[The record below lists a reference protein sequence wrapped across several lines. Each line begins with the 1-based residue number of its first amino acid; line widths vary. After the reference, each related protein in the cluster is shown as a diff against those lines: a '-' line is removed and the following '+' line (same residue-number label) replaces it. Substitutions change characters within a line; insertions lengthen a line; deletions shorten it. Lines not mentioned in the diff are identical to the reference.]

1 MYNPYPYDDPRA
13 INKPVLAPQ
22 TIESVTAGTPQ
33 AAVRLAREFAE
44 TLKATPQRNL
54 IVAFDGYTTADWT
67 RTINLLSQQLG
78 LLGIGFEAMDFAR
91 VYKTEEQI
99 HEMVDPYLE
108 WDRTKD
114 PTLLYGRIFRGG
126 YEAMFDPAKI
136 EGFARRL
143 SELQASAD
151 HGKVI
156 AVYGYG
162 CLVERLRPLY
172 DRKCYFDVTPKES
185 ILRIRRGEYANLG
198 DRTARPANLVIR
210 RCYYV
215 VFEMAVH
222 LRGELLKQSVLDYY
236 VASDH
241 HDRIHLLPRNA
252 MEQMLGALAAYPFRC
267 KPVYLEGVW
276 GGTYVK
282 KLRNLP
288 DAMRNCA
295 WVFDLIPMEVS
306 IVVEAGAERVEF
318 PFFTFVQREG
328 EAIMGDA
335 CVKKFHGYF
344 PIRFNYD
351 DSYHSN
357 GNMSIQVHSG
367 ARYNQENYDEL
378 GRQDE
383 SYYVVV
389 AGHNAR
395 TFVGFRDDADT
406 EQFLRDIKRADTE
419 YKPVDYLK
427 YVNYEVSKPGLQVM
441 LPAGTIHSSGRN
453 QVVLEIG
460 SLTIGSYTYKLY
472 DYLRADLDGK
482 PRPIHTWHGE
492 RNLAFERKASW
503 VHDHIV
509 QQPRIVRQGET
520 WAEYIVGES
529 DMLYFS
535 LRRLEFETSVED
547 NTNGRFHV
555 LTLVDGERIRIR
567 SIEHPERYFDAE
579 FMDMVVVP
587 ADMGRYVIEN
597 LRTEPICVH
606 KTMLKDGFDAE

>member
-215 VFEMAVH
+215 DFEMAVH
-222 LRGELLKQSVLDYY
+222 LRGELLQQSVLDYY

-306 IVVEAGAERVEF
+306 IVVEAVPSRVEF

-328 EAIMGDA
+328 EAIMA
-335 CVKKFHGYF
+335 
-344 PIRFNYD
+344 
-351 DSYHSN
+351 
-357 GNMSIQVHSG
+357 M
-367 ARYNQENYDEL
+367 
-378 GRQDE
+378 
-383 SYYVVV
+383 
-389 AGHNAR
+389 
-395 TFVGFRDDADT
+395 
-406 EQFLRDIKRADTE
+406 
-419 YKPVDYLK
+419 
-427 YVNYEVSKPGLQVM
+427 
-441 LPAGTIHSSGRN
+441 PA
-453 QVVLEIG
+453 
-460 SLTIGSYTYKLY
+460 
-472 DYLRADLDGK
+472 
-482 PRPIHTWHGE
+482 
-492 RNLAFERKASW
+492 
-503 VHDHIV
+503 
-509 QQPRIVRQGET
+509 
-520 WAEYIVGES
+520 
-529 DMLYFS
+529 
-535 LRRLEFETSVED
+535 
-547 NTNGRFHV
+547 
-555 LTLVDGERIRIR
+555 
-567 SIEHPERYFDAE
+567 
-579 FMDMVVVP
+579 
-587 ADMGRYVIEN
+587 
-597 LRTEPICVH
+597 
-606 KTMLKDGFDAE
+606 